1 MSSTPR
7 TVWFHRA
14 YEGLTGGHVKHAHYV
29 EHVRGIPGFRAKIT
43 FVADSAEAKASAA
56 LARQRDELWRAKAH
70 ELAPDWAPMANDIL
84 FVAGTDWRY
93 LATRRLKAAEFPVL
107 NFVQHVR
114 HAHVGSELRGYL
126 ANRAIRICVSQEV
139 ADAILADRRTN
150 GPVVTIPN
158 GIDVPPPAPAA
169 GEVPRRHK
177 ILIVGYKR
185 PQLAEEISQRLS
197 AAGLPHLSNTG
208 FLDRTAFL
216 ALLGETEVAVCL
228 PHREEGF
235 YLPALEAMAK
245 GCVVVT
251 LDCVGNRGFCRHSE
265 NCLIAE
271 STAASVAGAV
281 RDATRL
287 SPARRERLLR
297 AAAETTARHSLTVER
312 ERFGQVLA
320 NVDRIWAERGTR
332 AFALPSRAG
341 VEEGAKTRKPLVDFM
356 IVGAQKCG
364 NTALASFLGQHPKIR
379 ICGREMHVFD
389 DPDYRADWTV
399 AETDERYRRE
409 LDDAAEHEPETL
421 CGEYTPIYM
430 YLPEVAGRLKDYNPN
445 LKLIVLLRDPTER
458 AISHY
463 HMEQSRGH
471 EKLPLAL
478 ALLLESSRLARDRN
492 PTAPN
497 SPTRLHSYR
506 ARGKY
511 RAQLRNLFRHFQPDN
526 ILIVRNHDLRE
537 RHDATLRRVF
547 EFLGVCPAVTVPP
560 QVVFA
565 GRYAKRHPVTRTILK
580 LLFLRETRLLRQ
592 LGG

>member
-1 MSSTPR
+1 MASTLR
-7 TVWFHRA
+7 IVWFHRA
-14 YEGLTGGHVKHAHYV
+14 YEGLTGGHLKHAHYV
-29 EHVRGIPGFRAKIT
+29 EHVRRIPGFGPKIT
-43 FVADSAEAKASAA
+43 FATDSAEADANTA
-56 LARQRDELWRAKAH
+56 LAGQRDELWRPEAH
-70 ELAPDWAPMANDIL
+70 ELAPDWTPTANDIL

-93 LATRRLKAAEFPVL
+93 LAARGLKETKLPVL

-114 HAHVGSELRGYL
+114 HAHVGSELHGYL
-126 ANRAIRICVSQEV
+126 ANRAIRICVSPEV
-139 ADAILADRRTN
+139 SDAILADRRTN

-158 GIDVPPPAPAA
+158 GIDLPPPAPVA
-169 GEVPRRHK
+169 GKTSRRHN
-177 ILIVGYKR
+177 ILVVGYKR
-185 PQLAEEISQRLS
+185 PQLAEAISQQLHT
-197 AAGLPHLSNTG
+197 AELPHLPSPN

-216 ALLGETEVAVCL
+216 TLLAESEVAVCL

-251 LDCVGNRGFCRHSE
+251 LDCVGNRSFCRHSE

-271 STAASVAGAV
+271 PSAAAIVDAI

-287 SPARRERLLR
+287 SPTRREQLLR
-297 AAAETTARHSLTVER
+297 GAAETISRHSLSTER
-312 ERFGQVLA
+312 ERFGEVLA
-320 NVDRIWAERGTR
+320 NVDQIWRAHGKR
-332 AFALPSRAG
+332 AFALPAQDEAQDG
-341 VEEGAKTRKPLVDFM
+341 KTRKSLMDFM

-364 NTALASFLGQHPKIR
+364 TTALASFLGQHPQIR
-379 ICGREMHVFD
+379 ICEKEMHVFD

-399 AETDERYRRE
+399 AEIDERYRRE
-409 LDDAAEHEPETL
+409 LDDAAEHQPETL
-421 CGEYTPIYM
+421 RGEHTPIYL
-430 YLPEVAGRLKDYNPN
+430 YLPEVAGRLKTYNPN

-463 HMEQSRGH
+463 HMEKSRGH

-478 ALLLESSRLARDRN
+478 ALALESTRLARDSN
-492 PTAPN
+492 PTAPF

-511 RAQLRNLFRHFQPDN
+511 RAQLRNLFRHFQRDN
-526 ILIVRNHDLRE
+526 ILIVRNRDLRE

-547 EFLGVCPAVTVPP
+547 EFLGVCPAVTVPQ

-565 GRYAKRHPVTRTILK
+565 GRYAKRHPVTRRILN
-580 LLFLRETRLLRQ
+580 LLFRRESRLLRQ
-592 LGG
+592 LGP